1 MTDYGVPMID
11 TLINGRWRLLLPE
24 HRAAR
29 PEWKTGWERERL
41 DSMHEHLADLV
52 DRAVRRTYIT
62 GREQRP
68 VIIDVGVEEGDL
80 TALYS
85 SWGCDVVMVE
95 PNPRVWPN
103 IRAIWKANGLR
114 MPLSGWVG
122 FAGDHDTPLDS
133 DMCRSWLDEHCRTDV
148 GDAYDGWPSCAH
160 GPVVGDHAFLHAAQ
174 HPHVPTV
181 KLDTL
186 ILDGSYLGG
195 HITVDAITIDV
206 EGSELSVLRGAAYIL
221 ARDRPLVWVSVHTD
235 EQWMDE
241 NYPLDGRDAVVG
253 FMSSLGYRA
262 ELLAVD
268 HEEHWLFEWG
278 DGK

>member
-1 MTDYGVPMID
+1 MVAMID
-11 TLINGRWRLLLPE
+11 TQINGRWRLLLPE
-24 HRAAR
+24 HRAAW

-103 IRAIWKANGLR
+103 VRAIWRANGLR
-114 MPLSGWVG
+114 PPEMWWVG
-122 FAGDHDTPLDS
+122 FAGDAPDLEREDHL
-133 DMCRSWLDEHCRTDV
+133 RWLHEHAIPAD
-148 GDAYDGWPSCAH
+148 DGWPSCAH
-160 GPVVGDHAFLHAAQ
+160 GPVIGDHAFLHLAEHA
-174 HPHVPTV
+174 HMTPTV
-181 KLDTL
+181 RLDDL
-186 ILDGSYLGG
+186 VMGC
-195 HITVDAITIDV
+195 DAVTMDV
-206 EGSELSVLRGAAYIL
+206 EGSELRVLRGAERL
-221 ARDRPLVWVSVHTD
+221 LRQCRPLVWVSVHTD
-235 EQWMDE
+235 QQWMDE
-241 NYPLDGRDAVVG
+241 KYPLDGRDAVVG